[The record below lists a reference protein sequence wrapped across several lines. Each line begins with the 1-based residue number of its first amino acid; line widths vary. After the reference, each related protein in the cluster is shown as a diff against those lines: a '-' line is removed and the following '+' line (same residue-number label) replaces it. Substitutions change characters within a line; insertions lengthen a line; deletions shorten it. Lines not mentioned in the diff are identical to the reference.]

1 VLYAKYPAFL
11 AKVADRE
18 TDGVLSGLSYAKDAG
33 LSHAMANGGSLYDF
47 VWFEGVPAENELR
60 ALFAEAERIVSSREQ
75 DEAGEQNRTR

>member
-1 VLYAKYPAFL
+1 
-11 AKVADRE
+11 
-18 TDGVLSGLSYAKDAG
+18 
-33 LSHAMANGGSLYDF
+33 MANGGSLYDF